1 MAFTC
6 GSAGKEF
13 ACNGGD
19 LGSTPGLGRSPGE
32 EKGSPLQC
40 SGLENSMDRI
50 VHVGAKSQTQLSDFH
65 LHFTFTFKWLVTL
78 TNVPS
83 KNPELASGFFSS
95 LSPPYFCHQYKSTN
109 FSCKKEKKIIYG
121 KRCCCLSGNSIF
133 DHSK

>member
-32 EKGSPLQC
+32 GKGSPLQC

-50 VHVGAKSQTQLSDFH
+50 VHGGAKSQTQLSDFH
-65 LHFTFTFKWLVTL
+65 FHFAFTFKWLVTL
-78 TNVPS
+78 TV
-83 KNPELASGFFSS
+83 PELASGFFSS
-95 LSPPYFCHQYKSTN
+95 LSLPYFCHQYKSN
-109 FSCKKEKKIIYG
+109 SFSCKKRKK
-121 KRCCCLSGNSIF
+121 
-133 DHSK
+133 DHLWKEMLLPLRK

>member
-32 EKGSPLQC
+32 GKGSPLQC

-65 LHFTFTFKWLVTL
+65 FHFTFTFKWLVTL
-78 TNVPS
+78 TNVTS

-109 FSCKKEKKIIYG
+109 FSCKKRKK
-121 KRCCCLSGNSIF
+121 
-133 DHSK
+133 DHLWEEMLLPLRK